1 MSTSNRQVENHSASG
16 SQQSVS
22 ACARR
27 RESRAR
33 HALARIGTRASHFG
47 AYRNACGARRRVAER
62 TRRTRD
68 ASMAKPGSL
77 SGLFARCVA
86 RARAPLS
93 PRGRLKRIVTPRRL
107 SSTLLL
113 LFALTPIAFFL
124 GLGTHPVIGW
134 NLYVIGDVTNGNRAV
149 KIARILGGCIP
160 LDSTSDY
167 HKQRCDAA
175 IAPGKPLNR
184 LGWSVLHVVNDIFFP
199 GTIAWEYL
207 HKRHAVFDFEI
218 LCDDIVRRRGGS
230 LSPLPPPDAV
240 VIHLRLGD
248 DIEWQWRHTDLW
260 DGEDHRKVKNKAYFE
275 AAIEKFPADV
285 KTVVVVGSAVHRNYF
300 SDSKGSEWYK
310 SKVVEFFTR
319 RGYKVVQR
327 LSAALPDDD
336 FVYVANSRYFLPTG
350 GGYGGQAS
358 SCVERL
364 GGTSIN
370 VPGGAGLVIEK
381 LSAES
386 KTAR

>member
-1 MSTSNRQVENHSASG
+1 M
-16 SQQSVS
+16 
-22 ACARR
+22 R
-27 RESRAR
+27 REQ
-33 HALARIGTRASHFG
+33 
-47 AYRNACGARRRVAER
+47 
-62 TRRTRD
+62 RRTTSARD
-68 ASMAKPGSL
+68 SRGASMATMGSL
-77 SGLFARCVA
+77 SGLVGRSVA
-86 RARAPLS
+86 RAQAPLS
-93 PRGRLKRIVTPRRL
+93 PRGRLKRTVTPRRL
-107 SSTLLL
+107 FSTVLL
-113 LFALTPIAFFL
+113 LFALTPIAFFS

-160 LDSTSDY
+160 LDSTSAY

-175 IAPGKPLNR
+175 IAPGKLLNR
-184 LGWSVLHVVNDIFFP
+184 LGWSVLNLVNGIFFP

-207 HKRHAVFDFEI
+207 QKSHAVFDFEI
-218 LCDDIVRRRGGS
+218 LCDHIVRRRSGS
-230 LSPLPPPDAV
+230 LSHLPPPDAV

-248 DIEWQWRHTDLW
+248 DVEWQWRHTDLW
-260 DGEDHRKVKNKAYFE
+260 DGQDHKKVKNKAYFE
-275 AAIEKFPADV
+275 AAVEKFPADV

-358 SCVERL
+358 ACVERL
-364 GGTSIN
+364 GGTSIK
-370 VPGGAGLVIEK
+370 VPGGASFVIEK

>member
-1 MSTSNRQVENHSASG
+1 
-16 SQQSVS
+16 
-22 ACARR
+22 
-27 RESRAR
+27 
-33 HALARIGTRASHFG
+33 
-47 AYRNACGARRRVAER
+47 
-62 TRRTRD
+62 
-68 ASMAKPGSL
+68 MATMGSL
-77 SGLFARCVA
+77 SGLVGRSVA
-86 RARAPLS
+86 RAQAPLS
-93 PRGRLKRIVTPRRL
+93 PRGRLKRTVTRRRL
-107 SSTLLL
+107 FSTVLL

-149 KIARILGGCIP
+149 KLARILGGCIP
-160 LDSTSDY
+160 LDSTSAY

-184 LGWSVLHVVNDIFFP
+184 LGWSVLNLVNYIFFP

-207 HKRHAVFDFEI
+207 QKSHAVFDFEI
-218 LCDDIVRRRGGS
+218 LCDHIVRRRSGS
-230 LSPLPPPDAV
+230 LSHLPPPDAV

-248 DIEWQWRHTDLW
+248 DVEWQWRHTDLW

-275 AAIEKFPADV
+275 AAVEKFPADV
-285 KTVVVVGSAVHRNYF
+285 KTVVIVGSAVHRNYF

-358 SCVERL
+358 ACVERL
-364 GGTSIN
+364 GGTSIK
-370 VPGGAGLVIEK
+370 VPGGASFVIEK

>member
-1 MSTSNRQVENHSASG
+1 MDLARGTLWR
-16 SQQSVS
+16 VS
-22 ACARR
+22 
-27 RESRAR
+27 ERAR
-33 HALARIGTRASHFG
+33 HTLARIGTRAAHFG
-47 AYRNACGARRRVAER
+47 SYRNARGARRRVAER
-62 TRRTRD
+62 TRRTRG
-68 ASMAKPGSL
+68 ASMAKPGSH

-86 RARAPLS
+86 RARASLS

-149 KIARILGGCIP
+149 KLARILGGCIP

-167 HKQRCDAA
+167 HKKRCDAA
-175 IAPGKPLNR
+175 TAPGKPLNR
-184 LGWSVLHVVNDIFFP
+184 LGWFVLHVVNGIFFP

-207 HKRHAVFDFEI
+207 HERYSVFDFEI
-218 LCDDIVRRRGGS
+218 LCDRIVRRRGGS
-230 LSPLPPPDAV
+230 LSQLPPSDAV

-260 DGEDHRKVKNKAYFE
+260 DGEDHRKVKNKAYFD
-275 AAIEKFPADV
+275 AAVEKFPVDV
-285 KTVVVVGSAVHRNYF
+285 KTVIIVGSAVHRNYL
-300 SDSKGSEWYK
+300 SHSKGSEWYT

-319 RGYKVVQR
+319 RGYEVVQR
-327 LSAALPDDD
+327 LSALPDDD
-336 FVYVANSRYFLPTG
+336 FVYLANSRYFLPTG